1 MAATNVRGLES
12 LAEASTKP
20 LWIDRLDP
28 SIAFRSG
35 LDGDLDVDV
44 AIVGGGFSGLW
55 TAYYLRQLDPSLR
68 VAVLERHYCGFGAS
82 GRNGGWAV
90 GELAGSVDDYARRSS
105 LAEARRLVR
114 AVFDAVDEIGRV
126 AAAEQIDCDY
136 AKGGTVRL
144 ARTAPQAQRQQA
156 EIAEAHEFGLTPD
169 EIRLLSAEEARQ
181 HLNATDVRGGILLGP
196 SAVVDPA
203 KLALG
208 LACAA
213 EAAGA
218 EIYEQ
223 TQAIAIADGAVQAVA
238 DPVAGALQRQPG
250 DSVRPM
256 RRWRELGALEGL
268 LPVQKAFEVR
278 APVIVRATE
287 AYTRDLQG
295 RRRDIL
301 PVYSRMIAT
310 EPLPDDV
317 FDEIGLARRP
327 SFADDRRMVT
337 YGQRTADNRIAFGAT
352 GKPYSYGSRIRPAA
366 ETDLGMHHR
375 IWNVL
380 AEMLPQVADARITH
394 RWGGVLGIPRNWLP
408 AVRFDPRTGEGVLG
422 GYVGEGVAASNLA
435 GRTMAELICGLDTD
449 RTSLPWVGVA
459 SRRWEPEPLRWA
471 GVRTSRAL
479 LGAADHR
486 EMRSDRPDRL
496 MSEIAR
502 LLRGGH

>member
-1 MAATNVRGLES
+1 MAASADSDPWS
-12 LAEASTKP
+12 LDTASTVP

-28 SIAFRSG
+28 PIAHRPG

-55 TAYYLRQLDPSLR
+55 AAYYLKRLEPALR
-68 VAVLERHYCGFGAS
+68 VAVLERHHCGFGAS

-90 GELAGSVDDYARRSS
+90 GELAGSASDYARRSS
-105 LAEARRLVR
+105 PGESRRLVR

-126 AAAEQIDCDY
+126 AAVEQIDCDY
-136 AKGGTVRL
+136 AKGGTIRL
-144 ARTAPQAQRQQA
+144 ARTRPQAERQAA
-156 EIAEAHEFGLTPD
+156 EIGEARSFGLTED
-169 EIRLLSAEEARQ
+169 EIRLLDADEAREQ
-181 HLNATDVRGGILLGP
+181 INATEVRSGILLGP

-213 EAAGA
+213 EASGV

-223 TQAIAIADGAVQAVA
+223 TRATGIGDGAVQIAA
-238 DPVAGALQRQPG
+238 EGARGSPAGRG
-250 DSVRPM
+250 RC
-256 RRWRELGALEGL
+256 
-268 LPVQKAFEVR
+268 EVR

-287 AYTRDLQG
+287 AYTRDLRGQ
-295 RRRDIL
+295 RRDIL

-310 EPLPDDV
+310 EPLPDEI
-317 FDEIGLARRP
+317 FDDIGLAHRP

-352 GKPYSYGSRIRPAA
+352 GVPYSFGSRIVPAA
-366 ETDLGMHHR
+366 ETHSGMHHR
-375 IWNVL
+375 IWRVL
-380 AEMLPQVADARITH
+380 VEMLPQVADARITH

-408 AVRFDPRTGEGVLG
+408 GVRFDPRTGEGVLG

-435 GRTMAELICGLDTD
+435 GRTMADLIAERATE
-449 RTSLPWVGVA
+449 RTSLPWVGVS
-459 SRRWEPEPLRWA
+459 SRRWEPEPLRWL
-471 GVRTSRAL
+471 GVRASRAL
-479 LGAADHR
+479 LGVADYH
-486 EMRSDRPDRL
+486 EQRSDRPDRL
-496 MSEIAR
+496 ASGIAK

>member
-28 SIAFRSG
+28 SVAFRSG

-44 AIVGGGFSGLW
+44 TIVGGGFSGLW

-90 GELAGSVDDYARRSS
+90 GELAGSVDDYAGRSS

-114 AVFDAVDEIGRV
+114 AVFDTVDEIGRV
-126 AAAEQIDCDY
+126 AAAEQINCDY
-136 AKGGTVRL
+136 AKGGTIRL

-181 HLNATDVRGGILLGP
+181 QLNATDVRSGILLGP

-223 TQAIAIADGAVQAVA
+223 TQATAIADGAVQ
-238 DPVAGALQRQPG
+238 
-250 DSVRPM
+250 
-256 RRWRELGALEGL
+256 
-268 LPVQKAFEVR
+268 VQGSCEVR

-295 RRRDIL
+295 QRRDIL

-366 ETDLGMHHR
+366 EADMGMHRR
-375 IWNVL
+375 IWSVL

-408 AVRFDPRTGEGVLG
+408 AVRFDLRTGEGVLG

-435 GRTMAELICGLDTD
+435 GRTIAELICGLDTD

-479 LGAADHR
+479 LGAADAQER
-486 EMRSDRPDRL
+486 RTNRPDRL
-496 MSEIAR
+496 ASAVAR